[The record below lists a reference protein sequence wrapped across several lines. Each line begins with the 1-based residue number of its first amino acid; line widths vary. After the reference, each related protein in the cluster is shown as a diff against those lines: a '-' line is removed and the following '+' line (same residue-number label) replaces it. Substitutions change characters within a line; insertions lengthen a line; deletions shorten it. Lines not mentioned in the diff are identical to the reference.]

1 MTRPEEVL
9 LRSDIAKRII
19 ENIDYGVYV
28 TTPDRRMV
36 YWNAAAERITGYSAA
51 EVEGKGC
58 WDNILKHVD
67 RHGKRLCGEEAC
79 PLHKS
84 MLCNAR
90 QEMPQVVYALTKGGV
105 RTPVQ
110 VQCAPLHDDQGRV
123 IGGVE
128 IFRDV
133 RTETADIELA
143 RKLQRQLVQR
153 PQPALAGVEV
163 VSRYHAAEMLSGDFY
178 AVLVPAGAGDRPSP
192 HGTLLMGDVS
202 GHGVS
207 SSLITTA
214 IMSLVAEA
222 PGRGIAGAAP
232 LLAHLAAGFDRLE
245 VSGKHVTAAAVAF
258 DTAARTLT
266 YASAGHC
273 EGLLWWA
280 ADGRVEELALP
291 GMPFG
296 FNLGDEPYEE
306 RTLPLGAGDVLL
318 LCTDGIYEL
327 EGGTEAYGL
336 ERMKEFLRRHSS
348 GSSLAD
354 AANRLE
360 KELQAFKASADDRD
374 DLTFML
380 ARFA

>member
-178 AVLVPAGAGDRPSP
+178 AVLMPTGANDRPSP
-192 HGTLLMGDVS
+192 HNTLLMGD
-202 GHGVS
+202 
-207 SSLITTA
+207 
-214 IMSLVAEA
+214 
-222 PGRGIAGAAP
+222 
-232 LLAHLAAGFDRLE
+232 
-245 VSGKHVTAAAVAF
+245 
-258 DTAARTLT
+258 
-266 YASAGHC
+266 
-273 EGLLWWA
+273 
-280 ADGRVEELALP
+280 
-291 GMPFG
+291 
-296 FNLGDEPYEE
+296 
-306 RTLPLGAGDVLL
+306 
-318 LCTDGIYEL
+318 
-327 EGGTEAYGL
+327 
-336 ERMKEFLRRHSS
+336 
-348 GSSLAD
+348 
-354 AANRLE
+354 
-360 KELQAFKASADDRD
+360 
-374 DLTFML
+374 
-380 ARFA
+380 